1 MKSHVQY
8 VHKWAHR
15 KYTAFLKYTHEIKP
29 FHVELKKINSLVWPA
44 LDFRDELSLLTP
56 TPVNVQT
63 KIRHLV
69 IINIKCKHGFNS

>member
-29 FHVELKKINSLVWPA
+29 FHVELKKNGTSATTTIAKHIFRLYMRFAFSLIFKETLIPFLHVFPCA
-44 LDFRDELSLLTP
+44 
-56 TPVNVQT
+56 
-63 KIRHLV
+63 
-69 IINIKCKHGFNS
+69 